1 MRTTIRWTCTIA
13 AGLVSTVIAVGLL
26 GSPGASAGTTAEA
39 LRFCGTFNGPAWT
52 YDGVTD
58 DEWRFIASEN
68 VPCFEQ
74 RPWIRLLAPRIQS
87 TGTADVVRFND
98 GAWSCLTARTL
109 ALGYCNSRAGAEA
122 RIVFVMPAS
131 PSTRA
136 LKDALVARGAGAVLG
151 PVIGSGT
158 ASGPR
163 GNDDEPQALRVS
175 SCTARPGSYWNRT
188 LATGNLWLSY
198 AGGGITCLAAQ
209 GWVIDVSGRMSS
221 SPNPVRFDGGDGWRC
236 IIGANAARLGKR
248 VGACARTT
256 NWRTSLEPR
265 FAVIAGGVTSIERT
279 LLLST
284 GYDAALW
291 LIAGQS
297 PPSFSEPRTCTTKG
311 VSWRI
316 GTSTGNSWLVGT
328 SGGYPCPV
336 AAAAAATLL
345 ERTRTATADQT
356 NLKGVRD
363 KWSCR
368 FVAASRTTSCT
379 WSGSNVPTSRRHMRI
394 VFTPVRAGAAT
405 IVDAA
410 LVR

>member
-1 MRTTIRWTCTIA
+1 MRRPIRWNCTIA
-13 AGLVSTVIAVGLL
+13 VGVAVAAIAVGLL
-26 GSPGASAGTTAEA
+26 GSPRAGAGTAA
-39 LRFCGTFNGPAWT
+39 DPLRSCGTFNGPSWT

-58 DEWRFIASEN
+58 DEWRFIATEN

-74 RPWIRLLAPRIQS
+74 RPWIRLLAPRIMS
-87 TGTADVVRFND
+87 TGTVDVVRFNS
-98 GAWSCLTARTL
+98 GTWSCLTARTL
-109 ALGYCNSRAGAEA
+109 ALGYCNSLAGEA
-122 RIVFVMPAS
+122 RLVFVMPAS
-131 PSTRA
+131 PSTRV
-136 LKDALVARGAGAVLG
+136 LKDALVAGGAGSVLG

-158 ASGPR
+158 PSGPR
-163 GNDDEPQALRVS
+163 GADDEPQALRPS

-188 LATGNLWLSY
+188 LATGNLWLTY

-209 GWVIDVSGRMSS
+209 GWVSDVSGRLSS
-221 SPNPVRFDGGDGWRC
+221 SPNPVQFNGGDGWRC
-236 IIGANAARLGKR
+236 IIGPNAARLGKR

-265 FAVIAGGVTSIERT
+265 AAIIAGGVTSIERT

-297 PPSFSEPRTCTTKG
+297 PPSFSEPRTCSTKG
-311 VSWRI
+311 VSWRV
-316 GTSTGNSWLVGT
+316 GSSTGNRWLVGAA
-328 SGGYPCPV
+328 GGYPCPV
-336 AAAAAATLL
+336 AAAAAAKLL

-368 FVAASRTTSCT
+368 FVAVSRTTACT
-379 WSGSNVPTSRRHMRI
+379 WSGSNVPRSRRHMRM
-394 VFTPVRAGAAT
+394 VFTPVRSGAAA